1 MENSSP
7 VKPKEKKNTSEEVK
21 EQELGPDKTK
31 KTKGKRQIGK
41 KIVSEKGKVQEVEML
56 EQAQEVSKKRTCN
69 IEMLIKSDG
78 RAQKHICEGSYNGVE
93 NLLDETAVAA
103 EQHRRDQ

>member
-1 MENSSP
+1 
-7 VKPKEKKNTSEEVK
+7 
-21 EQELGPDKTK
+21 
-31 KTKGKRQIGK
+31 
-41 KIVSEKGKVQEVEML
+41 
-56 EQAQEVSKKRTCN
+56 
-69 IEMLIKSDG
+69 MLIKSDG